1 MKFKDRPRIS
11 YSVGGPDASAAVAE
25 AVEAEK
31 LGYDFVW
38 VADHLADIPQITAV
52 FDAWT
57 MLAYIGARTKRINLA
72 SGVTDIQRVHPAKLA
87 SSVATLDNLTTGRAV
102 LGIGAGEVMN
112 VKPYGMKWENADT
125 RVARFRE
132 YLRVVRTLWST
143 SYDNPATMKGGF
155 YSMQEAH
162 LGLPPVRV
170 PHPPIYVGAFAS
182 EKMLRVAGA
191 VANGWFPGAFFDPHH
206 FREKVEVIRDAAKTA
221 GRNFGKFD
229 VMASIPVIYKPDS
242 RTLKRLKDKF
252 KRSLVIN
259 RYMLKLL
266 GEDEAYSA
274 VSKKLQY
281 QLITPT
287 PHYERVLQKV
297 VRDLPISEDSLQ
309 RGIEDMMAV
318 GSADRCLDAFGRFL
332 KAGAT
337 HLHISSFMANRE
349 SYRHAARMI
358 NSHFR

>member
-1 MKFKDRPRIS
+1 MKGRPRLS
-11 YSVGGPDASAAVAE
+11 YSAGGPVASRIVDE
-25 AVEAEK
+25 AVVAEK
-31 LGYDFVW
+31 LGYDVVW
-38 VADHLADIPQITAV
+38 VADHLADIPPITAV

-57 MLAYIGARTKRINLA
+57 VLAFIGARTKRIGLG
-72 SGVTDIQRVHPAKLA
+72 SGVTDIQRVHPAKVA
-87 SSVATLDNLTTGRAV
+87 SSVATLDNLTDARAI

-112 VKPYGMKWENADT
+112 VRPYGMKWEGPEL

-132 YLRVVRTLWST
+132 YLQVVQLLWSS
-143 SYDNPATMKGGF
+143 SYNKPSSWSGTF
-155 YSMQEAH
+155 YRINEGH
-162 LGLPPVRV
+162 LGLQPVRR
-170 PHPPIYVGAFAS
+170 PRPPIYVGAFAS

-191 VANGWFPGAFFDPHH
+191 VADGWFPGAFYDPHH
-206 FREKVEVIRDAAKTA
+206 FREKVEVIRRAAETA
-221 GRNFGKFD
+221 GRSFDKFD

-242 RTLKRLKDKF
+242 RTLEKLKEKF

-259 RYMLKLL
+259 RYMLRLL
-266 GEDEAYSA
+266 GEDEAYMA

-297 VRDLPISEDSLQ
+297 VRDLPISAASLQ

-318 GSADRCLDAFGRFL
+318 GSADRCLDTFERFL

-337 HLHISSFMANRE
+337 HLHISPFMAGSE
-349 SYRHAARMI
+349 SYKHAARMI